1 MSNYLTKPY
10 EISLWK
16 DGPSGEEKICTI
28 GTDTMEGQ
36 NRAFEPIFSRNV
48 NGVKKLSFKIYKKY
62 VDTQTGEEVDNP
74 YVPYLISER
83 KVKLYLREE
92 PEDNQ
97 WHDFIIKNVSEN
109 AATHLCTYQLE
120 DALVQELSKN
130 GFGVTLDA
138 KLMNNIGTANKLASD
153 VLCETDWG
161 VSENS
166 EAFVQTIDE
175 ALVYLTFPDDTKLDT
190 RTTENTEDKVIDNI
204 TVYKITG
211 QQKDDMSSGIIP
223 R

>member
-48 NGVKKLSFKIYKKY
+48 SGVKKLSFKIYKKY

-74 YVPYLISER
+74 YMPYLISER
-83 KVKLYLREE
+83 KVKLHLLEE
-92 PEDNQ
+92 PSDNE

-109 AATHLCTYQLE
+109 SATHLCTYQLE

-153 VLCETDWG
+153 VLCETDWS

-166 EAFVQTIDE
+166 EAFV
-175 ALVYLTFPDDTKLDT
+175 
-190 RTTENTEDKVIDNI
+190 
-204 TVYKITG
+204 
-211 QQKDDMSSGIIP
+211 
-223 R
+223 

>member
-83 KVKLYLREE
+83 KVKLETWEE
-92 PEDNQ
+92 DPEHPDEHTNSE

-109 AATHLCTYQLE
+109 SATHLCTYQLE

-153 VLCETDWG
+153 VLRETDWD

-166 EAFVQTIDE
+166 EAFV
-175 ALVYLTFPDDTKLDT
+175 
-190 RTTENTEDKVIDNI
+190 
-204 TVYKITG
+204 
-211 QQKDDMSSGIIP
+211 
-223 R
+223 

>member
-16 DGPSGEEKICTI
+16 DDTSGAEIKICTI
-28 GTDTMEGQ
+28 GTHTMEGQ

-74 YVPYLISER
+74 YMPYLISER
-83 KVKLYLREE
+83 KVKLQLWEE
-92 PEDNQ
+92 ESDEPGVRKNVE

-109 AATHLCTYQLE
+109 SATHLCTYQLE

-153 VLCETDWG
+153 VLRETDWG
-161 VSENS
+161 VSDNS
-166 EAFVQTIDE
+166 EVFV
-175 ALVYLTFPDDTKLDT
+175 
-190 RTTENTEDKVIDNI
+190 
-204 TVYKITG
+204 
-211 QQKDDMSSGIIP
+211 
-223 R
+223 